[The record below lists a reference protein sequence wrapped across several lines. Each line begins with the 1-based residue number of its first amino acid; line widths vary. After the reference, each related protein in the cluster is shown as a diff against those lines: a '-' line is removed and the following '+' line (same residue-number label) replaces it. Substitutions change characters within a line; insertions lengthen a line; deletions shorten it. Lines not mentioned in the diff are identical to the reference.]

1 MIKRIFFI
9 LFIITSTFN
18 LYSQLYFSEVSDF
31 QKFNHTY
38 FNVISGA
45 GVSFVDFNQDGFDDI
60 SIPTNDD
67 NSILFFKNSNNK
79 FDLVNFNIDFPY
91 QVKQILWI
99 DYDNDGDKDIYVT
112 SYNGK
117 NKLFQNHDFLY
128 FLCVLDTNTCAYN
141 VFLC

>member
-38 FNVISGA
+38 INVISGA

-67 NSILFFKNSNNK
+67 NSILFFIPDESKPLFIFLSILSDPDSIPNFKQSQLISSNFFNNS
-79 FDLVNFNIDFPY
+79 
-91 QVKQILWI
+91 
-99 DYDNDGDKDIYVT
+99 
-112 SYNGK
+112 
-117 NKLFQNHDFLY
+117 
-128 FLCVLDTNTCAYN
+128 
-141 VFLC
+141 